1 MAYQQLGL
9 LQKQIETLLIS
20 NACEIKQKS
29 TEAQEILIYKIIII
43 FAFCFLLSEIKSP
56 PKDGGGGVPTSS
68 QSESK
73 VAAEQKPNIELKD
86 VPAKNVP
93 ALVNVSQQ
101 PPLINRKNSDQL
113 QSPEL
118 NKVGQS
124 VFYDC
129 VDLSPMAEK
138 QDDMKPERSDTEEES
153 ELYIVT

>member
-1 MAYQQLGL
+1 M
-9 LQKQIETLLIS
+9 
-20 NACEIKQKS
+20 
-29 TEAQEILIYKIIII
+29 I
-43 FAFCFLLSEIKSP
+43 FAFYFLLSEIKSP
-56 PKDGGGGVPTSS
+56 PKDGGGEPTSS

-73 VAAEQKPNIELKD
+73 IAVEQKQNIELKD
-86 VPAKNVP
+86 VPANKEP

-153 ELYIVT
+153 ELYTNINCGDYWLWFNCNIFCAFQCPKLIRIALYSLG